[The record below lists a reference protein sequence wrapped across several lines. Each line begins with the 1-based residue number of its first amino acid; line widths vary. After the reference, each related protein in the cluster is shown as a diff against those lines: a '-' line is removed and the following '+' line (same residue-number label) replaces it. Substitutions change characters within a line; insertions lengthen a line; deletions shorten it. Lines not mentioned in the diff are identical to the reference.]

1 MIARNVHLRLKPNSV
16 LEFTQTID
24 KEVIPLLRKQKGFQ
38 DDISIVV
45 PGGREAI
52 GISLWD
58 HKSDAEAY
66 DRLTYRHVLKMLGN
80 VVEGTPEVRIYDVSN
95 STFHKIPAS
104 GPTGTRI

>member
-16 LEFTQTID
+16 QEFTQTID

-38 DDISIVV
+38 DDISIIV

-58 HKSDAEAY
+58 HRADAEAY
-66 DRLTYRHVLKMLGN
+66 GRQPYRRVLKALGN
-80 VVEGTPEVRIYDVSN
+80 VVEGTPEVRTYNVSN
-95 STFHKIPAS
+95 STFHKIQAAVLTE
-104 GPTGTRI
+104 G